1 MNRRHARADAEQC
14 AMPAYRTSFLLR
26 FPIACA
32 AALVAACEQG
42 TEPAAAPAA
51 RPIATPVTPASV
63 APAVV
68 AAAPEAG
75 PPVAAAPARG
85 LADLLPAIEL
95 PQPLQSAAC
104 LAHTQA
110 AKAHA
115 PVAVH
120 RWVDAAGITHYSDQ
134 APPANAQGHRVIA
147 VGGAPAVDVQAS
159 GYDVNLPDQLQQ
171 RAVADAL
178 GVQRVMHD
186 TLGVAAPEGMSL
198 KIVFIRSDA
207 AYAQQVGEPSLAK
220 SSGTYSTLDRT
231 IRVRMQDQDEVNF
244 AVLRHEITHALV
256 HESIGNLP
264 VSLNE
269 GLAEYFGRY
278 RSGGMGGQVDVGE
291 QRQGMIAAAP
301 GGDGSEALVDLLS
314 REGGDFYTETVA
326 AGERERRYLRAYSLV
341 ALLMRDR
348 EGRLALQGV
357 LSAQAQAPCTPIAAE
372 RVLDAGYP
380 GGLGR
385 LAAEWTAF
393 MRSPPS
399 DVRAY

>member
-1 MNRRHARADAEQC
+1 
-14 AMPAYRTSFLLR
+14 MPAYRTSFLLR
-26 FPIACA
+26 LPIAWA
-32 AALVAACEQG
+32 AAFVAACSQG
-42 TEPAAAPAA
+42 DEPATTRAARAIPTAAAPA
-51 RPIATPVTPASV
+51 PV
-63 APAVV
+63 APAI
-68 AAAPEAG
+68 AAAGPETV

-110 AKAHA
+110 AAKARA

-186 TLGVAAPEGMSL
+186 TLGVPVPEGMSL
-198 KIVFIRSDA
+198 KIVFIRSDS

-291 QRQGMIAAAP
+291 QRQGMVAAAP

-393 MRSPPS
+393 MRNPPS

>member
-1 MNRRHARADAEQC
+1 
-14 AMPAYRTSFLLR
+14 MPVQRTSSLVRLAILSAG
-26 FPIACA
+26 IA
-32 AALVAACEQG
+32 VAGCDRRE
-42 TEPAAAPAA
+42 
-51 RPIATPVTPASV
+51 
-63 APAVV
+63 
-68 AAAPEAG
+68 
-75 PPVAAAPARG
+75 PPVAAAAGSAHGHIGEPMAAPVVVSTPPQAAPPVPAPTIEPAPAHG
-85 LADLLPAIEL
+85 VDALPAIEV

-104 LAHTQA
+104 LARTQA
-110 AKAHA
+110 AQARA

-147 VGGAPAVDVQAS
+147 VSGAPAIDVQAS

-186 TLGVAAPEGMSL
+186 TLGVPIPSGMRL
-198 KIVFIRSDA
+198 QIVFVRSEA
-207 AYAQQVGEPSLAK
+207 AYAQQIGDPSLAK
-220 SSGTYSTLDRT
+220 SSGTYSTVDRT

-278 RSGGMGGQVDVGE
+278 RSGGMGGQVDVGG
-291 QRQGMIAAAP
+291 QRTAMIGAAP
-301 GGDGSEALVDLLS
+301 GGDGSEALVDLLA
-314 REGGDFYTETVA
+314 REGSGFYTEALA

-348 EGRLALQGV
+348 EGRAALQGV
-357 LSAQAQAPCTPIAAE
+357 LAAQAGTPCVPVAAE
-372 RVLDAGYP
+372 RLLDAAYP
-380 GGLGR
+380 GGLRR
-385 LAAEWTAF
+385 LAAEWSAF
-393 MRSPPS
+393 MRNPP
-399 DVRAY
+399 DDIRAY